1 MPRVTLL
8 EDVETP
14 YGRIE
19 IVRARSGAVLY
30 RQGTIHQSESDGN
43 GVSLATYIH
52 AIFSLLIQAWARNVL
67 LIGCGGGVLGTMLS
81 ATGAR
86 VTVVDVN
93 EVSLLLAR
101 KHFGMPDSI
110 TTHVADGAKYLE
122 LSKRKFDAIV
132 MDAYHDGDAPA
143 HLDTPEVLANA
154 AARLTRAGLFI
165 ANVYLRDDDDPRARD
180 LAARAAGAWKT
191 VRVLDMPGEAW
202 RNAIVMAGRVASLNE
217 PELVLRPRIGA
228 RAIADELKRFVF
240 V

>member
-67 LIGCGGGVLGTMLS
+67 LIGCGGGLLGTMLS

-110 TTHVADGAKYLE
+110 TAHIADGAQYLA

-143 HLDTPEVLANA
+143 HLDALEVLANA
-154 AARLTRAGLFI
+154 AARLTKSGLFV
-165 ANVYLRDDDDPRARD
+165 ANVYLRDDEDPRARD
-180 LAARAAGAWKT
+180 LAARAAQVWKT
-191 VRVLDMPGEAW
+191 VRVLDTPGEAW
-202 RNAIVMAGRVASLNE
+202 RNAIVMTGRVADLKE

-228 RAIADELKRFVF
+228 RAIANELKRFAF
-240 V
+240 A